1 MQLLSVIK
9 HLKRIFDEN
18 LNFKYRKEEKMIS
31 NFTRIKE
38 R

>member
-18 LNFKYRKEEKMIS
+18 LNLKYRKEEKINVFDNTS
-31 NFTRIKE
+31 YKD
-38 R
+38 